1 MAPSN
6 PTNPS
11 SSPAPATPKLASALN
26 ALQISRESWPT
37 FLDCSMISTSP
48 SQATRNSS
56 NTDSAVERLHLVK
69 QAPTSTQPSQPTAV
83 SLSHYAATGQQR
95 ILAVLTGSTLHTPP
109 LLRRD
114 LTISSTDSSSK

>member
-1 MAPSN
+1 MELSN
-6 PTNPS
+6 PTNRS
-11 SSPAPATPKLASALN
+11 SSPAPATPKLVSALN

-56 NTDSAVERLHLVK
+56 NTDSEVERLHLVK
-69 QAPTSTQPSQPTAV
+69 SAPTSIPPLQPKVV

-95 ILAVLTGSTLHTPP
+95 ILEHLIGSTPATHQGSPNT
-109 LLRRD
+109 
-114 LTISSTDSSSK
+114 